1 MLHKENGDP
10 AAQVFGGVQWTEL
23 FPQSSCVETLTP
35 NVIVF
40 RDRAYKKVVKVK
52 QGHKDVSLIL

>member
-35 NVIVF
+35 NVIV
-40 RDRAYKKVVKVK
+40 RGDRAFKGVVKVK
-52 QGHKDVSLIL
+52 